1 MIDGRWLGYGWQGCG
16 NVELPDIVHL
26 DVGVPTSNCTSP
38 AYGIFGRNFTNGYAE
53 LDCNAFEATLAFG
66 SE

>member
-1 MIDGRWLGYGWQGCG
+1 MMACG
-16 NVELPDIVHL
+16 SYRT
-26 DVGVPTSNCTSP
+26 TSNCISP

-53 LDCNAFEATLAFG
+53 LDCNAFEATLAFS